1 MSNPRSVKKST
12 PIQKKNRPLRPL
24 FKGFRQIFGAEKNFG
39 SGSRKRAEEQTS
51 PSAHPDGSSTPWTDV
66 VLSLVIFALAF
77 IVRLIYLFQVEA
89 IPLFY
94 QLAADA
100 RSYDEWAQRI
110 AAGDWLGQ
118 GVFYQAPLY
127 PYFLG
132 LLQLILGRDLWLIRV
147 VQIAL
152 GSLSCS
158 LLYWAGKSFFS
169 RGAGIA
175 AGFMLSLYA
184 PAIFFDGLI
193 QKTVLDLFL
202 ITLLLVVLSAV
213 AQAALSRA
221 QWRPHW
227 GQWAAIGA
235 VLGLLGLARE
245 NALIWAFVVP
255 IWIWLHFAEHGAWKR
270 LGWVGL
276 FLAGLTLVLFPVG
289 LRNLKVGGKFTL
301 TTSQLGA
308 NFFIGNNQAA
318 GGTYLP
324 LRPGHGGPQFERQ
337 DATELAELALGRSLS
352 PGEVSSYWLRRS
364 LDYIRSQPMDWLWLM
379 GRKWLLVWNVRELE
393 DAEDFYLFQRWSWL
407 LKGLGWANH
416 FGVLA
421 PLAAIGFMLTW
432 RQWRKLWLLYL
443 LLATLAFSVALFYV
457 FARYRFPMVPF
468 LALFA
473 GAGLVEGFA
482 LYKQRV
488 VRRGLA
494 CAAVGLLAVVIVHWP
509 VLGWPGPSVASYSNL
524 GNAFAKQGKIHE
536 AIESYQQALGIQ
548 PDDAVAHYN
557 LANLL
562 AEHGRLEEAKRH
574 YEESIGIHPDFAEAH
589 NNLGDVLLRQDEL
602 KGAIQEFLTAL
613 EINPMRS
620 EFHFNMGT
628 ALARQGHL
636 DEAIEHFERA
646 LQIKPDFAQAHGS
659 LGRVLAAKGDLK
671 RATAHFRQALR
682 IQPEFAE
689 AHEDLGLALAQQG
702 NKDEAAQ
709 HYQEALRILKSR
721 PEAPAPR

>member
-1 MSNPRSVKKST
+1 MSNPRSVKKS
-12 PIQKKNRPLRPL
+12 RR
-24 FKGFRQIFGAEKNFG
+24 REEK
-39 SGSRKRAEEQTS
+39 ETS
-51 PSAHPDGSSTPWTDV
+51 PSAYPGSSSAPWTDV
-66 VLSLVIFALAF
+66 VLSLAIFVLAF

-110 AAGDWLGQ
+110 AGGDWLGQ

-132 LLQLILGRDLWLIRV
+132 VLQFILGHDLWSIRV
-147 VQIAL
+147 VQIIL
-152 GSLSCS
+152 GAASCV
-158 LLYWAGKSFFS
+158 LLYWAGRSFFS

-175 AGFMLSLYA
+175 AGFILSAYA
-184 PAIFFDGLI
+184 PAIFFDVLI
-193 QKTVLDLFL
+193 QKTVLDLTL
-202 ITLLLVVLSAV
+202 ISLLLFFVSK
-213 AQAALSRA
+213 AQQKAHWS
-221 QWRPHW
+221 QWV
-227 GQWAAIGA
+227 AIGA
-235 VLGLLGLARE
+235 VLGLLGLSRE
-245 NALIWAFVVP
+245 NALMWALVLP
-255 IWIWLHFAEHGAWKR
+255 IWIWLYFVERPPQAR
-270 LGWVGL
+270 LRWVAVFLTGL
-276 FLAGLTLVLFPVG
+276 ILVLLPVG
-289 LRNLKVGGKFTL
+289 LRNLKVGGEFTL
-301 TTSQLGA
+301 TTSQLGT
-308 NFFIGNNQAA
+308 NFFIGNNPAA
-318 GGTYLP
+318 DGTYAP
-324 LRPGHGGPQFERQ
+324 LRPGRSDPQFERQ
-337 DATELAELALGRSLS
+337 DATELAEHALGRSLS

-364 LDYIRSQPMDWLWLM
+364 WDYILSQPIDWLRLM
-379 GRKWLLVWNVRELE
+379 ARKWLIVWNVREVE
-393 DAEDFYLFQRWSWL
+393 DADDFYLYQKWSWVL
-407 LKGLGWANH
+407 RFLAWINNFGL
-416 FGVLA
+416 LA
-421 PLAAIGFMLTW
+421 PIAAIGFVLTW
-432 RQWRKLWLLYL
+432 RQWRQLWLLHAL
-443 LLATLAFSVALFYV
+443 VVTFAMSVALFYV
-457 FARYRFPMVPF
+457 FGRYRFPLVPL

-473 GAGLVEGFA
+473 GAGLVEAFE

-509 VLGWPGPSVASYSNL
+509 VVGWPGPSVASYSNL

-562 AEHGRLEEAKRH
+562 AEQGRLEEAKRH

-646 LQIKPDFAQAHGS
+646 LQIKPDFAQAHAS
-659 LGRVLAAKGDLK
+659 LGRVLAAKGDLE
-671 RATAHFRQALR
+671 RAIAHFRQALR

-702 NKDEAAQ
+702 NQGEAAQ
-709 HYQEALRILKSR
+709 HYQEALRIMKSR
-721 PEAPAPR
+721 IGRQKENSPR